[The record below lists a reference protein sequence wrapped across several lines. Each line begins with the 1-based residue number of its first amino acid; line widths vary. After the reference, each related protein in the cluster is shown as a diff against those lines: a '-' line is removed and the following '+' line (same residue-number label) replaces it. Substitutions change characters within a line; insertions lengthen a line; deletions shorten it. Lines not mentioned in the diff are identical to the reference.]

1 MQKLNPPLPLPHVDT
16 FTRTGAPDVTHL
28 ADLIRTYAPY
38 DGVFELRRPGVS
50 VSRASRPSTELIHS
64 IQQPALCVVAQ
75 GTKTVRLG
83 REAYEYDASRL
94 LVYSVALPVATQVTQ
109 ASAAEPFLTLKLNL
123 DPHRIS
129 ELALKVFPHGL
140 PRVRD
145 NRGVYV
151 AQTNTSIVNA
161 ATRLIELMADER
173 DMELIAPMVIDE
185 ILIRLLRSPVGGRVA
200 QLGQSESSVQR
211 VAKAVEWVRE
221 HFDAPMDVEALATM
235 VHMGVSTFHAHFKAV
250 TSMSPLQYQKA
261 LRLQAAQ
268 RLLASSAMD
277 AGTVS
282 RQVGYVSPSQFSRE
296 YSRFFGC
303 TPSRDLLRLREEQ
316 R

>member
-1 MQKLNPPLPLPHVDT
+1 MQNPTLPLPHVDT
-16 FTRTGAPDVTHL
+16 FVSAGELDVTRL
-28 ADLIRTYAPY
+28 AELLRMYAPH
-38 DGVFELRRPGVS
+38 DGVFELRRPGVFA
-50 VSRASRPSTELIHS
+50 SRASRPSTELIHS

-83 REAYEYDASRL
+83 QETYAYDASRL

-123 DPHRIS
+123 DPQRIS

-151 AQTNTSIVNA
+151 AQTNASIVNA
-161 ATRLIELMADER
+161 AARLTGLMADER
-173 DMELIAPMVIDE
+173 DAELIAPMVIDE

-221 HFDAPMDVEALATM
+221 HFDAPMDVETLAEM
-235 VHMGVSTFHAHFKAV
+235 VHMGVSTFHAHFKTV

-261 LRLQAAQ
+261 LRLQAAR
-268 RLLASSAMD
+268 RLMATSAMD

-282 RQVGYVSPSQFSRE
+282 RQVGYVSASQFSRE
-296 YSRFFGC
+296 YGRFFGC